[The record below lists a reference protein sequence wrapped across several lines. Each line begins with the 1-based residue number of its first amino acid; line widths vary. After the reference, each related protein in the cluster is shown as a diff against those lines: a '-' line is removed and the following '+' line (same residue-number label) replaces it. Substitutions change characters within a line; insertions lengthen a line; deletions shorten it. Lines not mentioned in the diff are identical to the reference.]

1 MISVG
6 IDVSKGKSMVCVLKP
21 YGEIVCSPFEIQ
33 HMEKDL
39 ENFHSLLQKLDGEI
53 RIVMEATGIYHLPV
67 LTFFHNKGYFVSVVN
82 PFAMKKYAKDNSIRG
97 AKTDKLDSIM
107 IANYGIEKWFKLQR
121 YEGDEETYAEL
132 KLLGRRYRYYM
143 ELHVKALQE
152 LTHILDHVAPGLKK
166 MFNSWNEANGKD
178 KLSDFVERFWHFDL
192 NTSMSLEEFTEEYL
206 VWAKE
211 KKYHRSSSKAE
222 AVYELAS
229 SGIPTL
235 SSSTPSTK
243 MFVQEAISVLRTV
256 DSSLSLILSRMQVL
270 AKSLPEYSTVR
281 EMGGVG
287 DVLAVKLIA
296 EIGDVRRLHSAKAL
310 IAWAGIDP
318 PPYESGQF
326 VGTRRKITKRGSSTL
341 RKVGYEVMRVL
352 KSHPVPED
360 DAVYN
365 YILKKEGEGK
375 SKKHAK
381 IAGLNKFLEDLLC
394 KSKCSLSSIG
404 HQTYDFAQAGNKAS
418 LFVVHKNRLIR

>member
-6 IDVSKGKSMVCVLKP
+6 IDVSKGKSTVCILKP
-21 YGEIVCSPFEIQ
+21 YGEIVCSPFEVL
-33 HMEKDL
+33 HVEKELNALEDL
-39 ENFHSLLQKLDGEI
+39 LNKLDGEI
-53 RIVMEATGIYHLPV
+53 RIVMEATGIYHLPI
-67 LTFFHNKGYFVSVVN
+67 LTFFHEKGYFVSVVN
-82 PFAMKKYAKDNSIRG
+82 PFAMKKHAKDNSIRG
-97 AKTDKLDSIM
+97 AKTDKLDSIT
-107 IANYGIEKWFKLQR
+107 IANYGIEKWFKLQK
-121 YEGDEETYAEL
+121 YKGDEEIYGEL
-132 KLLGRRYRYYM
+132 KLLGRRYRHYM

-152 LTHILDHVAPGLKK
+152 LTHILDYVMPGIKK

-192 NTSMSLEEFTEEYL
+192 ITSMSLEEFTEEYL

-211 KKYHRSSSKAE
+211 KKYHQSRSKAE

-229 SGIPTL
+229 NGISTL
-235 SSSTPSTK
+235 SSGTPSTK
-243 MFVQEAISVLRTV
+243 MLVQEAISVLRTV
-256 DSSLSLILSRMQVL
+256 DSSLFLILTRMQEL
-270 AKSLPEYSTVR
+270 AKTLPEYSTVR

-296 EIGDVRRLHSAKAL
+296 EIGDIRRLHSAKAL

-326 VGTRRKITKRGSSTL
+326 IGSKRKITKRGSSTL

-352 KSHPVPED
+352 KSHPAPKD

-365 YILKKEGEGK
+365 YILKKESEGK

-381 IAGLNKFLEDLLC
+381 IAGLNKFLR
-394 KSKCSLSSIG
+394 IYYARVMAVY
-404 HQTYDFAQAGNKAS
+404 Q
-418 LFVVHKNRLIR
+418 

>member
-6 IDVSKGKSMVCVLKP
+6 VDVSKGKSTFCILKP
-21 YGEIVCSPFEIQ
+21 YGEIVSSPFEVKHI
-33 HMEKDL
+33 EEDL
-39 ENFHSLLQKLDGEI
+39 KSLDNLLSRLDGEI
-53 RIVMEATGIYHLPV
+53 RIVMEATGVYHLPI
-67 LTFFHNKGYFVSVVN
+67 LTFFQDKGYFVSVIN

-97 AKTDKLDSIM
+97 AKTDKLDAMM
-107 IANYGIEKWFKLQR
+107 IANYGIEKWFKLR
-121 YEGDEETYAEL
+121 KYEGDEETYAEL
-132 KLLGRRYRYYM
+132 KILGRRYRYYM

-152 LTHILDHVAPGLKK
+152 LTHILDYVMPGIKK
-166 MFNSWNEANGKD
+166 KFNSWNEANNKD
-178 KLSDFVERFWHFDL
+178 KLSDFVERFWHFDVI
-192 NTSMSLEEFTEEYL
+192 TSMSLEEFTEEYL
-206 VWAKE
+206 TWAKE
-211 KKYHRSSSKAE
+211 KKYHRSRSKAE
-222 AVYELAS
+222 EVYELAS

-235 SSSTPSTK
+235 SSSISSTK
-243 MFVQEAISVLRTV
+243 MLVQEAVSVLRAV
-256 DSSLSLILSRMQVL
+256 DSSLATILARMQFL

-287 DVLAVKLIA
+287 DVLAPKLIA
-296 EIGDVRRLHSAKAL
+296 EIGDVRRLHNAKAL

-326 VGTRRKITKRGSSTL
+326 VGSNRRITKRGSSTL

-352 KSHPVPED
+352 KSHPAPKD

-381 IAGLNKFLEDLLC
+381 IAGLNKFLRIYYARVM
-394 KSKCSLSSIG
+394 SVY
-404 HQTYDFAQAGNKAS
+404 Q
-418 LFVVHKNRLIR
+418 

>member
-6 IDVSKGKSMVCVLKP
+6 IDVSKGKSTVCILKP

-33 HMEKDL
+33 HVEKDL
-39 ENFHSLLQKLDGEI
+39 EDFHNLLQKLDGEI
-53 RIVMEATGIYHLPV
+53 RIVMEATGVYHLPV
-67 LTFFHNKGYFVSVVN
+67 LTFLHNKEYFVSVIN
-82 PFAMKKYAKDNSIRG
+82 PFAMKKYAKDNSLRG
-97 AKTDKLDSIM
+97 AKTDKLDSRM

-152 LTHILDHVAPGLKK
+152 LTHILDYTMPGIKD
-166 MFNSWNEANGKD
+166 MFSSWNEANGKD

-192 NTSMSLEEFTEEYL
+192 ITSMSIEQFTEEYL
-206 VWAKE
+206 SWAKE

-229 SGIPTL
+229 NGISTL
-235 SSSTPSTK
+235 SSNTPSTK
-243 MFVQEAISVLRTV
+243 MLVQEAISVLRTV
-256 DSSLSLILSRMQVL
+256 DSSLTSILTRMKEL
-270 AKSLPEYSTVR
+270 AKTLPEYTTVR

-296 EIGDVRRLHSAKAL
+296 EIGNVRRLHNAKAL

-326 VGTRRKITKRGSSTL
+326 VGFKRKITKRGSSTL

-352 KSHPVPED
+352 KSHPAPKD

-365 YILKKEGEGK
+365 YILKKESEGK

-381 IAGLNKFLEDLLC
+381 IAGLNKFLRIYYARVIE
-394 KSKCSLSSIG
+394 IY
-404 HQTYDFAQAGNKAS
+404 Q
-418 LFVVHKNRLIR
+418 